1 MNIIERWEENH
12 VTVSITEL
20 NDFHTEQW
28 SLFQKAYKSNDDR
41 AKRIHSALAQFAIEA
56 IKGTNEG
63 DQAALRQLKAYRAA
77 KEG

>member
-1 MNIIERWEENH
+1 MNIIERWEVNH
-12 VTVSITEL
+12 VTVSMAEL

-28 SLFQKAYKSNDDR
+28 ALFQKAYKSNDDR
-41 AKRIHSALAQFAIEA
+41 AKRIHSALAQFAVEA
-56 IKGTNEG
+56 IKGTGEG

>member
-1 MNIIERWEENH
+1 MDIIERWEENH

-28 SLFQKAYKSNDDR
+28 ALFQKAYKSNDDR
-41 AKRIHSALAQFAIEA
+41 AKRIHSALAQFAVEA
-56 IKGTNEG
+56 EKGTDEG

>member
-28 SLFQKAYKSNDDR
+28 ALFQKAYKSNDDR
-41 AKRIHSALAQFAIEA
+41 AKRMHSALAQFAAEA
-56 IKGTNEG
+56 VEGTDEG
-63 DQAALRQLKAYRAA
+63 DMAAHRQLKAYRAA

>member
-1 MNIIERWEENH
+1 MNIIERWEQNH
-12 VTVSITEL
+12 VTVLMSEL

-28 SLFQKAYKSNDDR
+28 ALFQAAYKSNDDR

-63 DQAALRQLKAYRAA
+63 DQAAHRQLKAYRAA